1 MTASL
6 TLTVAESEATCCS
19 PVTGGIL
26 TTDEAD
32 QLART
37 LKALAD
43 PTRLRLLSMVAAH
56 QSGEACICEL
66 IEPVGLSQGTVS
78 HHMKVLVDA
87 GFLTR
92 EQRGKWAYYAVVPGA
107 LEAIALSIATP
118 ATCPRLTDR
127 RTRHHE
133 L

>member
-6 TLTVAESEATCCS
+6 THTVDESPATCCS
-19 PVTGGIL
+19 PVTSGVLSNG
-26 TTDEAD
+26 EAD

-43 PTRLRLLSMVAAH
+43 STRLRLLSMVAAH
-56 QSGEACICEL
+56 ESGEACVCEL
-66 IEPVGLSQGTVS
+66 IDPLGLTQGTVS
-78 HHMKVLVDA
+78 HHMKVLVEA

-107 LEAIALSIATP
+107 LESLALTIAKPTG
-118 ATCPRLTDR
+118 RVD
-127 RTRHHE
+127 
-133 L
+133 